1 MTGSSNTATMS
12 FGYVESPNATG
23 SNAVH
28 GQWSEVVDWPWGVHH
43 IPSVQRLLTLSS
55 LEKDWDSYGSQPP
68 SKVAIVMGL
77 TLLQGLVDVGLENL
91 TTPRINPVSG
101 GGVLLEWEA
110 GSREL
115 ELELLSDGV
124 VRYLK
129 IEHGEPI
136 HEDTV
141 THPMFSQM
149 QDLLLWLTP

>member
-1 MTGSSNTATMS
+1 MNGPSNTATMS
-12 FGYVESPNATG
+12 FGYVEPPAEASHAG
-23 SNAVH
+23 VQ
-28 GQWSEVVDWPWGVHH
+28 GQWSEVVDWPWGVHQ
-43 IPSVQRLLTLSS
+43 IPSVQRLLS
-55 LEKDWDSYGSQPP
+55 LKNLERDWDSYGSQPP
-68 SKVAIVMGL
+68 SEAAIAMGL
-77 TLLQGLVDVGLENL
+77 TLLKGLVDVGLENL

-115 ELELLSDGV
+115 ELELLSGGV

-136 HEDTV
+136 QEDTV

>member
-12 FGYVESPNATG
+12 FGHVEPPAAAGND
-23 SNAVH
+23 AVQ
-28 GQWSEVVDWPWGVHH
+28 GQWSEVVDWPWGVHQL
-43 IPSVQRLLTLSS
+43 PSIQRLLTLSN

-68 SKVAIVMGL
+68 SEAAIAMGV
-77 TLLQGLVDVGLENL
+77 TLLKGLLDVGLENL

-101 GGVLLEWEA
+101 GGILLEWEA

-115 ELELLSDGV
+115 ELELQSGGV

-129 IEHGEPI
+129 VEHGEPVQ
-136 HEDTV
+136 EDTV

-149 QDLLLWLTP
+149 RDLLVWLTS

>member
-1 MTGSSNTATMS
+1 MTGLSNTATMS
-12 FGYVESPNATG
+12 FRYVEPRAG
-23 SNAVH
+23 AGRDAAQ
-28 GQWSEVVDWPWGVHH
+28 GQWSEVIDWPWGVHQL
-43 IPSVQRLLTLSS
+43 PSVQRLLTLTN

-68 SKVAIVMGL
+68 SEAAIAMGL
-77 TLLQGLVDVGLENL
+77 TLLNGLVEVGLENL

-101 GGVLLEWEA
+101 GGVLLEWEV

-115 ELELLSDGV
+115 ELELLSGGV

-136 HEDTV
+136 QEDTV